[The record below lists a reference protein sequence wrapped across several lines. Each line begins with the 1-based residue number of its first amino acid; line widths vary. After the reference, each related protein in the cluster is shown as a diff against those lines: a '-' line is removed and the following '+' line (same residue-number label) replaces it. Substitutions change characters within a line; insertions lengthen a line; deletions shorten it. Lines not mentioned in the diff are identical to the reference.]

1 MYNNYTSVD
10 IYRVLSMGSCNHLCG
25 CNSVSKK
32 VVEEKMWE
40 LCKRGCWVITHDI
53 HASSS
58 STWPIYHS
66 PPPPFM
72 MMMMTSTRHQG
83 PVPLHI
89 PMRAVTTSPDVE
101 GEEECV
107 ARNTRPTRQ
116 LKFLGLSQKF
126 MFDFFYKLRLGFK
139 TLWTAFFGS

>member
-1 MYNNYTSVD
+1 MIFIGFLAWAVATTFAVA
-10 IYRVLSMGSCNHLCG
+10 ILFLKRWL
-25 CNSVSKK
+25 KK
-32 VVEEKMWE
+32 KCENFVRENVESSPPQS
-40 LCKRGCWVITHDI
+40 IDDI

-58 STWPIYHS
+58 SSNLPFTPP
-66 PPPPFM
+66 PPPPFMM

>member
-1 MYNNYTSVD
+1 
-10 IYRVLSMGSCNHLCG
+10 MGSCNHLCG

-32 VVEEKMWE
+32 VVEEKCE
-40 LCKRGCWVITHDI
+40 NFVRENVESSLNITSPI
-53 HASSS
+53 HWWYSRFLLLHL
-58 STWPIYHS
+58 TNLPFTPP
-66 PPPPFM
+66 PPPPFMMM

-101 GEEECV
+101 GEEECA
-107 ARNTRPTRQ
+107 ARNTRSTRQ

>member
-1 MYNNYTSVD
+1 
-10 IYRVLSMGSCNHLCG
+10 MGSCNHLCG

-40 LCKRGCWVITHDI
+40 LCKRGCWVITSPI
-53 HASSS
+53 HWWCSRFLLLLHL
-58 STWPIYHS
+58 TNLPFTPP

-72 MMMMTSTRHQG
+72 MMMMMMTTSTRHQG

-107 ARNTRPTRQ
+107 ARNTRSTRQ